1 MDVFEKVL
9 IAQADGSNSTGW
21 LILLSAAIVAL
32 ALWGAIKLFRV
43 DGKTTETTS
52 VITTQESVD
61 LELLV
66 VLTAAAT
73 AALGTPVVVR
83 RITFLDTRT
92 VSGWA
97 EVGRTALHWS
107 HNLPR
112 NP

>member
-1 MDVFEKVL
+1 MDVFEKLL

-32 ALWGAIKLFRV
+32 AMWGAIKLFRV
-43 DGKTTETTS
+43 DGKTTETTTI
-52 VITTQESVD
+52 VTPQVSVD
-61 LELLV
+61 LELIVL
-66 VLTAAAT
+66 LTAAAT
-73 AALGTPVVVR
+73 AALGTPAVVR
-83 RITFLDTRT
+83 RITFLDQKT